1 MRDARCG
8 HWTPSPL
15 LRPTIAVPTTR
26 PIGIIADLAA
36 FLSEQS
42 LSLTEHQAESAVL
55 LPA

>member
-1 MRDARCG
+1 
-8 HWTPSPL
+8 L

-36 FLSEQS
+36 FLSEQG
-42 LSLTEHQAESAVL
+42 LSLMEHQAESAVL